1 MKIILQPLKNNLHD
15 LRWSKKNIFKTDG
28 KWKSGPNSI
37 SFEMFRRK
45 EILQILHII
54 VCPDLNSGWKWYVKS
69 SYMLIKLILEQILD
83 QTKSAMVMKFEERD
97 GDLYE
102 NYILTRFDDLFS
114 F

>member
-1 MKIILQPLKNNLHD
+1 
-15 LRWSKKNIFKTDG
+15 
-28 KWKSGPNSI
+28 
-37 SFEMFRRK
+37 
-45 EILQILHII
+45 
-54 VCPDLNSGWKWYVKS
+54 
-69 SYMLIKLILEQILD
+69 MLIKLILEQILD